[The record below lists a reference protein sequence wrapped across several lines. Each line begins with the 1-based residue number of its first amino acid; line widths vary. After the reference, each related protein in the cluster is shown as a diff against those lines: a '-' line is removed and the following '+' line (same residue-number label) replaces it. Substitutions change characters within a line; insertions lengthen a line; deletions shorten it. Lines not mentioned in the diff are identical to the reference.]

1 MAAHHPLLERTNVAL
16 ALNASFETN
25 GSSGR
30 FGVVSGYCI
39 TRRPREGGGRW
50 RLIPA
55 PLRKTTAAPAFAG
68 ATAVIGRNPPFSPV
82 AANPLLHHRCDLL
95 RSEEHTSTLQS
106 LTRISYAVFC
116 LKKKPQTQ
124 QPQQH

>member
-82 AANPLLHHRCDLL
+82 AANPLLPPRCDLL
-95 RSEEHTSTLQS
+95 APFAAVADAVMAARSDERRVGEGWVGPG
-106 LTRISYAVFC
+106 R
-116 LKKKPQTQ
+116 
-124 QPQQH
+124 